1 MVTMHGDTEG
11 FTAEIWAKGNNV
23 RSEIAFGDQKVV
35 TIQRGDTMYT
45 FGSNSHVGNKT
56 QFEAGL
62 ASLGLILQIATVKS
76 KGKKDSTHNVDGTVY
91 DLYVYEVDAPH
102 EIARVLLN
110 SKTSLPQDWDSTVKN
125 ADGAPATV
133 RMKFRNLAAN
143 VDVPDELFAL
153 PPDVQFSEVPAAEL
167 LALGTEL
174 ANPTSEAAELVSL
187 HGNVLVGEREDHAP
201 EIWAEGDKSRTVSV
215 QGKIKSVSIQIGDTL
230 FNYREGSTTGT
241 KQQLRSGLSSMGLVR
256 RIAEVK
262 ANGVKEPTQKIEGKL
277 YNKYTYGANLP
288 AEAATVF
295 LSSETSLPAVW
306 ISAIERSDTG
316 KSVVVEQFRNMQAN
330 VEIPKGLF
338 DLPPNV
344 TFSEE
349 PTAESSDSSER
360 PPQP

>member
-1 MVTMHGDTEG
+1 MLRDLRMRLACVTVLVLILAEASFGDAPPSELKSLHGTMVTMHGDTEG

-62 ASLGLILQIATVKS
+62 ASLGLIQQIATVKS
-76 KGKKDSTHNVDGTVY
+76 KGKKDSTRNVDGTVY

-153 PPDVQFSEVPAAEL
+153 PA
-167 LALGTEL
+167 G
-174 ANPTSEAAELVSL
+174 
-187 HGNVLVGEREDHAP
+187 R
-201 EIWAEGDKSRTVSV
+201 
-215 QGKIKSVSIQIGDTL
+215 SI
-230 FNYREGSTTGT
+230 
-241 KQQLRSGLSSMGLVR
+241 LRSACRGIAGPRNGACQSHFRSR
-256 RIAEVK
+256 RARL
-262 ANGVKEPTQKIEGKL
+262 AAWQRARWRTGGPR
-277 YNKYTYGANLP
+277 ARNLG
-288 AEAATVF
+288 
-295 LSSETSLPAVW
+295 
-306 ISAIERSDTG
+306 RG
-316 KSVVVEQFRNMQAN
+316 
-330 VEIPKGLF
+330 
-338 DLPPNV
+338 
-344 TFSEE
+344 
-349 PTAESSDSSER
+349 
-360 PPQP
+360 